1 MALFN
6 CLNIII
12 LFLLFALRL
21 RRPSL
26 LLEQLTL
33 ELSSSSSSDAR
44 EEEDDDDDDD
54 ESFVFFFF
62 MRFSFLFILSGDKNS
77 PTYVKCRANT
87 SFHEEEQ
94 PHTTTRANKDVRDDF
109 DDVERK
115 NIF

>member
-44 EEEDDDDDDD
+44 EEDDDDDD

-87 SFHEEEQ
+87 SFHE
-94 PHTTTRANKDVRDDF
+94 
-109 DDVERK
+109 
-115 NIF
+115 

>member
-1 MALFN
+1 
-6 CLNIII
+6 
-12 LFLLFALRL
+12 
-21 RRPSL
+21 
-26 LLEQLTL
+26 
-33 ELSSSSSSDAR
+33 
-44 EEEDDDDDDD
+44 
-54 ESFVFFFF
+54 